1 MRIGLPGVDVCGVTA
16 VVISNSSLEWQW
28 EGYGLKV
35 HISENTLPPGIEQCH
50 ININAS
56 LTGHYEFPED
66 NHLVSAIFWFRC
78 EPQCRFIKPIVVEI
92 QHCACSHNISKLK
105 FVKAVCTQ
113 VYRPYTFKESI
124 GGSFNESSSFG
135 IVELRTFSGV
145 GITQEGS
152 EERNYLA
159 NFLYQEEKIYSGL
172 CFHLYFVVTW
182 DNPIHRKVLYTF
194 FPIW

>member
-1 MRIGLPGVDVCGVTA
+1 MDVCGVTA
-16 VVISNSSLEWQW
+16 ITITNSSLEWQW
-28 EGYGLKV
+28 EGHGLKIHV
-35 HISENTLPPGIEQCH
+35 GENTLPPGIEQCH

-56 LTGHYEFPED
+56 LTGHYELPED

-113 VYRPYTFKESI
+113 VHRPYTFKESI
-124 GGSFNESSSFG
+124 GGSFNKSSSFG

-159 NFLYQEEKIYSGL
+159 NFLYKEEKIYSGL

-182 DNPIHRKVLYTF
+182 DTPVHRKVLYTF
-194 FPIW
+194 FPVW